1 MAHVTVLGIFREV
14 DNAAHGVQNALKAN
28 FAPRDIDVITG
39 VPYPDEVWGLP
50 EQKSNLRKIAPVF
63 WITGFIVGLLLSLG
77 TAWLYPLPTGGK
89 PIMSL
94 PTSAIIV
101 YEMSMLFG
109 VFASVFGSLKEM
121 GLPDYSKKAYHHK
134 VTEGWPAVTVFCKD
148 GQNVEGAENALKTAG
163 AEEIVHHS

>member
-1 MAHVTVLGIFREV
+1 MPDITVLGIFREV
-14 DNAAHGVQNALKAN
+14 DNAARGVQNALKAN
-28 FAPRDIDVITG
+28 FSPREIDVITG

-50 EQKSNLRKIAPVF
+50 ELKSNLRKIAPVF
-63 WITGFIVGLLLSLG
+63 WITGFCVGTLLSIG
-77 TAWLYPLPTGGK
+77 SAWLYPLPTGGK

-94 PTSAIIV
+94 PTSAIII

-121 GLPDYSKKAYHHK
+121 GLPDYSKKPYHSK

-148 GQNVEGAENALKTAG
+148 GHNVEGAESALKSAG
-163 AEEIVHHS
+163 ADEVVRHT